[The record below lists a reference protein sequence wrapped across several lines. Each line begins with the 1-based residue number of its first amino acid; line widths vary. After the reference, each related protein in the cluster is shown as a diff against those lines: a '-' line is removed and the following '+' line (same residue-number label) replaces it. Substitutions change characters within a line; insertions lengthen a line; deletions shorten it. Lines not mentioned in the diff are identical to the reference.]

1 MLTSAVGSCAAEDGI
16 NGLDVSPNGRRLAT
30 CGRNI
35 IIWNMLP
42 ILDSKAEQ
50 DPDVPKVLAIMQ
62 EQEKGVLAVAFSN
75 SGKFLAAGSSYP
87 DNSVLIFKQVA
98 SPATTNMSI
107 KFTGKENWRPT
118 APALKHHIN
127 DVTSLSWSPGDEYL
141 ASGSMDG
148 NVLIWK
154 VNQGQC
160 LTASNTTSRAATDAP
175 ATEPHQQHN
184 RQRQQHLHSRLQH
197 HKVCAGGLWVV
208 PHGCMPTSPCA
219 IKVLPTA
226 AVPKQLTVPLLPLCF
241 SCIYHILSP
250 PAPQTAGASCT
261 TA

>member
-1 MLTSAVGSCAAEDGI
+1 M
-16 NGLDVSPNGRRLAT
+16 DVSPNGRRLAT

-42 ILDSKAEQ
+42 ILDSKAEL

-62 EQEKGVLAVAFSN
+62 EQEKGVLTVKFSN
-75 SGKFLAAGSSYP
+75 SGRFLAAGSSYP

-118 APALKHHIN
+118 AAALKHHIN

-141 ASGSMDG
+141 ASGAMDG
-148 NVLIWK
+148 NIMVWK

-160 LTASNTTSRAATDAP
+160 GACGTPSSR
-175 ATEPHQQHN
+175 
-184 RQRQQHLHSRLQH
+184 
-197 HKVCAGGLWVV
+197 G
-208 PHGCMPTSPCA
+208 PTPDPS
-219 IKVLPTA
+219 
-226 AVPKQLTVPLLPLCF
+226 
-241 SCIYHILSP
+241 S
-250 PAPQTAGASCT
+250 
-261 TA
+261 

>member
-1 MLTSAVGSCAAEDGI
+1 MDI
-16 NGLDVSPNGRRLAT
+16 SPNGRRLAT

-50 DPDVPKVLAIMQ
+50 DREVPKVLAIMQ
-62 EQEKGVLAVAFSN
+62 EQEKGVLAVKFSN
-75 SGKFLAAGSSYP
+75 SGTFLAAGSSYP

-160 LTASNTTSRAATDAP
+160 VSTSISNSSGGHVVT
-175 ATEPHQQHN
+175 ATEPQQ
-184 RQRQQHLHSRLQH
+184 QQ
-197 HKVCAGGLWVV
+197 
-208 PHGCMPTSPCA
+208 
-219 IKVLPTA
+219 
-226 AVPKQLTVPLLPLCF
+226 
-241 SCIYHILSP
+241 SCIC
-250 PAPQTAGASCT
+250 Q
-261 TA
+261 